1 MDLRVHES
9 REDASLT
16 LRFLDLFAGA
26 GGLSEGF
33 IQAGFEPI
41 AHVEMDPAA
50 VYTLKTRMAYH
61 HLRKAGDLDPYI
73 DYLRQKI
80 DRNAFYSKIP
90 GRMIE
95 SVIHSEIGD
104 ETLPRIF
111 ERIDSLLDGK
121 QLDLIVGGP
130 PCQAYSIVGRVRS
143 PNGMVGDK
151 RNYLYLYY
159 AQFLK
164 RYNPE
169 YFVFENVTGLLNAK
183 DKDGIRYLEKMQSV
197 FRENGYETQ
206 YRKLHAEKFGVPQL
220 RTRIILVGKKTKI
233 DFDYPMP
240 SEVSE
245 TRKAWQFLRDFP
257 FLKAGSGD
265 PWSCKL
271 RDDSLGLL
279 AHDNIRDHDI
289 PVTHF
294 WSRPQCEQD
303 LEIYGLVVDHWEQY
317 KKRMQYGDL
326 PAYLQSHKNI
336 TDFADRFKVVA
347 KHEPSH
353 TVVAHIARD
362 GHYYIHPEKRQNRSL
377 SPREAAR
384 LQTFP
389 DNYHFESMLGTP
401 SRTPAY
407 RQIGNAVPV
416 MLARKIA
423 EKLLD
428 VW

>member
-1 MDLRVHES
+1 MS
-9 REDASLT
+9 

-50 VYTLKTRMAYH
+50 AFTLKTRMAYH
-61 HLRKAGDLDPYI
+61 HLRSVGDLAPYI
-73 DYLRQKI
+73 DYLEQKI
-80 DRNAFYSKIP
+80 SRAEFYAKIP
-90 GRMIE
+90 AKVIE

-104 ETLPRIF
+104 ETLPGIF
-111 ERIDSLLDGK
+111 DRIDAQLRGK

-130 PCQAYSIVGRVRS
+130 PCQAYSIVGRSRS

-159 AQFLK
+159 GEFLK
-164 RYNPE
+164 RYKPT
-169 YFVFENVTGLLNAK
+169 YFVFENVTGLLTAK
-183 DKDGIRYLEKMQSV
+183 DQDGVHYLDKMRAV
-197 FRENGYETQ
+197 FKECGYEATPEIL
-206 YRKLHAEKFGVPQL
+206 KAEEFGVPQY
-220 RTRIILVGKKTKI
+220 RTRVILVGKRTKSP
-233 DFDYPMP
+233 FEYPMP
-240 SEVSE
+240 SKIDKP
-245 TRKAWQFLRDFP
+245 RYAWDFLQDFP
-257 FLKAGSGD
+257 KLKAQSGN

-271 RDDSLGLL
+271 KPDALGLL
-279 AHDNIRDHDI
+279 AGTWILDDEV

-294 WSRPQCEQD
+294 WSRPQRAED
-303 LEIYGLVVDHWEQY
+303 LEIYRRVVEHWEKHGERLRY
-317 KKRMQYGDL
+317 EAL
-326 PAYLQSHKNI
+326 PSELQFHKNT

-347 KHEPSH
+347 KYEPSH

-362 GHYYIHPEKRQNRSL
+362 GHYYIHPDIKQNRSL
-377 SPREAAR
+377 TPREAAR
-384 LQTFP
+384 IQTFP

-416 MLARKIA
+416 ILARKIA
-423 EKLLD
+423 EQLKTI
-428 VW
+428 W